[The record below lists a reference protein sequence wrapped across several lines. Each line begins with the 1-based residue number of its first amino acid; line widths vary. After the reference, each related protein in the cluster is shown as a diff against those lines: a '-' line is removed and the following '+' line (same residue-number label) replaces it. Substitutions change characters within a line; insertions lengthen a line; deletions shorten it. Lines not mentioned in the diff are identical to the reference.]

1 MFYRNFFFHQHLR
14 LFRVNGK
21 RSKSHVFSRLTAS
34 LDESREVTC
43 GRGGG
48 GWGRERRRDSES
60 RGKKGRTFFFRPS
73 PADCLT
79 TDFFRFVY

>member
-21 RSKSHVFSRLTAS
+21 RTRSHVFSRLAAS

-43 GRGGG
+43 VCGGGGGG
-48 GWGRERRRDSES
+48 GWGRERRRDS
-60 RGKKGRTFFFRPS
+60 
-73 PADCLT
+73 
-79 TDFFRFVY
+79 

>member
-48 GWGRERRRDSES
+48 WGRERRRDSES